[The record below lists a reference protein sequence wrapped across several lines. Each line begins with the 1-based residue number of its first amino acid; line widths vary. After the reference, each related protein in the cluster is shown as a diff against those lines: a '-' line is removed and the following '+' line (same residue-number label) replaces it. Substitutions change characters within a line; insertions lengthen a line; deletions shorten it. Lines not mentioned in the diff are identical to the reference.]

1 MTVLVTVLST
11 VVTVSVAVGSAAY
24 WLGSRL
30 TKMDSRLT
38 EMEARI
44 EKNIERLSERL
55 ERLTNA
61 INGVGESIV
70 EYLGLKGVLNQGEV
84 NYLRS
89 EIMRLTSIAT
99 NPLTAEEKKRLL
111 ELVNKDDLTLEE
123 AEELHN
129 LARKFYEE
137 YIGKT
142 PDAFKVLL
150 YVAAMRGI
158 TYRKYGALRKQ
169 PNQPPT

>member
-1 MTVLVTVLST
+1 MDIVTVLVTVLST
-11 VVTVSVAVGSAAY
+11 VVTVAVAVGSAAY

-129 LARKFYEE
+129 LARKFY
-137 YIGKT
+137 
-142 PDAFKVLL
+142 DCLL
-150 YVAAMRGI
+150 YTSPSPRDS
-158 TYRKYGALRKQ
+158 
-169 PNQPPT
+169 